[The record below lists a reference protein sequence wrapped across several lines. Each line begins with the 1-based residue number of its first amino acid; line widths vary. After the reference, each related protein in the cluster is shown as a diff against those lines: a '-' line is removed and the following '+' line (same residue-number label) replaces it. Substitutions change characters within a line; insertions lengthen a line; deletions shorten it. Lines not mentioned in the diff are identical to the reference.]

1 MAPHVFGP
9 LWCVA
14 WFGTRHRHPKV
25 RSTPRRPLS
34 RISPEFAL
42 PARHSLLLPAHA
54 CTYTS
59 THCRP
64 VHDDPRMPAPCP
76 ASAELNVIPSFAR
89 RISIAAAWIRS
100 GPRASLLLQLDGA
113 AMGGKDYASFGSIWL
128 NLSIANGSPRW
139 ILRTWSA
146 TAALTSAGMHAAWV
160 SCE

>member
-1 MAPHVFGP
+1 MVCGLVRNQASAPK
-9 LWCVA
+9 
-14 WFGTRHRHPKV
+14 GTPHPA
-25 RSTPRRPLS
+25 PPA
-34 RISPEFAL
+34 ISPEFAL

-113 AMGGKDYASFGSIWL
+113 AMGGKDYQCIVRLDLAQPEHRQREPQVDTSDVVRNGGSYQRRYACCMGL
-128 NLSIANGSPRW
+128 VRV
-139 ILRTWSA
+139 
-146 TAALTSAGMHAAWV
+146 TSRFT
-160 SCE
+160 EQ